1 MYCKNCGKE
10 IDNNAEI
17 CPLCGVR
24 VKEAVKEIV
33 VEDKPSHLA
42 GVASCCFPSAGFY
55 ILCGKIKN
63 LSHLRRFATG

>member
-24 VKEAVKEIV
+24 VKEATKEIV
-33 VEDKPSHLA
+33 AGDNPSHF
-42 GVASCCFPSAGFY
+42 GSCVMLFSVQQV
-55 ILCGKIKN
+55 
-63 LSHLRRFATG
+63 